1 MLGIKGYINQVETKE
16 LTLMTIRIN
25 RYRDPMLSMVQHKA
39 ELSKH
44 SRSEGR
50 LFQNEYTVSTELDLV
65 Q

>member
-1 MLGIKGYINQVETKE
+1 
-16 LTLMTIRIN
+16 
-25 RYRDPMLSMVQHKA
+25 MVQHKA